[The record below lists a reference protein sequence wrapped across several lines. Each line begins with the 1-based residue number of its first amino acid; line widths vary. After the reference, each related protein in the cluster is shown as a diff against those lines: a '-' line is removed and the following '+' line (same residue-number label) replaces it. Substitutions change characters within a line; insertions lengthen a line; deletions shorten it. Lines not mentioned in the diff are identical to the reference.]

1 MWKHALASFGEY
13 DGSICAAAAAA
24 KQLACCKLLH
34 KKYWYTTAF
43 QPHGPQIENQQNKT
57 HQKQNHINNTFN
69 RQ

>member
-13 DGSICAAAAAA
+13 DGSICAAAAA

-43 QPHGPQIENQQNKT
+43 QPHGTTNRKPT
-57 HQKQNHINNTFN
+57 KQNASETKPH
-69 RQ
+69 